1 MTTIFRHHVRLRLYI
16 GRPPLWRVP
25 ANKPGQAYLAAH
37 RARQVEARGVQGF
50 VSVRLSLS
58 LPGLRSD
65 TDSFLWSLA
74 ECHCDVFPGVLAALR
89 RAHIYGEGGLI
100 APPVSSPHELRSFSN
115 QLDYSIHLYDFPALN
130 KDPIL
135 VATMRY
141 VGDDF
146 ARDMRE
152 VSEDPETHGWW
163 TMVRRFVRFRG
174 LDSCITSAFVPET

>member
-1 MTTIFRHHVRLRLYI
+1 MSASASTSAVLPSGEFPRTNQGKRISQLIALDRSRLEEYK
-16 GRPPLWRVP
+16 G
-25 ANKPGQAYLAAH
+25 
-37 RARQVEARGVQGF
+37 
-50 VSVRLSLS
+50 SSLS
-58 LPGLRSD
+58 ACPCPYRTFD
-65 TDSFLWSLA
+65 QTQTPSFGHWQSA
-74 ECHCDVFPGVLAALR
+74 TAMSF
-89 RAHIYGEGGLI
+89 RAFSPPSAGHTSTVRGLI

-152 VSEDPETHGWW
+152 VSEDPETHRWW
-163 TMVRRFVRFRG
+163 TMVRRFVRFSD